1 MNTNDDPIVAEIC
14 AIRRELAT
22 RFGDDINALCDFL
35 VEMEHEHEDRLVN
48 HPPKSPRVVN
58 GSAPGK

>member
-48 HPPKSPRVVN
+48 YPPKSPHAGARSRPV
-58 GSAPGK
+58 K